1 MRQLVQVFQFT
12 THTQKPQKNLIFCG
26 GKKTKMKKILI
37 LFFHFPDLCTAV
49 PFKSKEAWTAVEIHQ

>member
-12 THTQKPQKNLIFCG
+12 THKNPKRISSSSAVG
-26 GKKTKMKKILI
+26 KTKMKKILI